1 MRTPASAKLCA
12 LLGCRVPILSA
23 GMGGPARSELVSA
36 VTAAGGFGFLG
47 MVREP
52 VDLIRREV
60 EAVRRDGHQRFG
72 VNLIPFSTPPALL
85 QQQIALC
92 IELSVPVVCM
102 FWDLD
107 PAAIAALKQA
117 GIRVA
122 WQVGSL
128 AEAVA
133 AELAGVDILIAQG
146 REAGGHVR
154 GTERLGVLL
163 PDIVDAVDIPVVAAG
178 GLSSGADLVTALS
191 LGAAGVMLGTALL
204 ATQESFAH
212 DYHKQR
218 LVEADAGDTV
228 LTEDFHVNWP
238 PGAAVRVLKSALV
251 ASQASEDPVVAH
263 DDGRP
268 IPRFSTDSPLRT
280 TTGALDRMAL
290 YAGTGVGSV
299 HAVEQAGTV
308 VRQIMDDAMAS
319 LEPGAGSAELASSV
333 CYLADGPASGQALT
347 EEVRREVDAL
357 GATLRAILRQYLRER
372 PDAPA
377 LAPFNA
383 VAHAYGRHALLLGAA
398 NVPAEPPRASVAQA
412 ELALFESLEQLLPRL
427 GSSEL
432 QQQLLQ
438 LAGFLRGRLAPR
450 ADR

>member
-1 MRTPASAKLCA
+1 MRTPATARLCT
-12 LLGCRVPILSA
+12 LLGCRLPVLSA

-52 VDLIRREV
+52 VELIRREV

-85 QQQIALC
+85 EQQIALC

-107 PAAIAALKQA
+107 RAAIATLKQA
-117 GIRVA
+117 GVRVA
-122 WQVGSL
+122 WQVGSV
-128 AEAVA
+128 AEAIA
-133 AELAGVDILIAQG
+133 AEQAGVDLLIAQG
-146 REAGGHVR
+146 CEAGGHVR

-163 PDIVDAVDIPVVAAG
+163 PGIVDAVDVPVVAAG

-204 ATQESFAH
+204 ASRESFAH

-218 LVEADAGDTV
+218 LVGARAEDTV
-228 LTEDFHVNWP
+228 LTQAFHVNWP
-238 PGAAVRVLKSALV
+238 PRAAVRVLKSAIT
-251 ASQASEDPVVAH
+251 ASRAAVDPVVAH
-263 DDGRP
+263 DEGRP

-280 TTGALDRMAL
+280 TTGSLDQMAL

-299 HAVEQAGTV
+299 RAVQEAGTV
-308 VRQIMDDAMAS
+308 VRQIMEDAMAS

-333 CYLADGPASGQALT
+333 CYLADGPTSGQPLT
-347 EEVRREVDAL
+347 AEIGKQIDAL
-357 GATLRAILRQYLRER
+357 GAALRTTLRHYLRAQPEVSA
-372 PDAPA
+372 AP
-377 LAPFNA
+377 PFDA
-383 VAHAYGRHALLLGAA
+383 VAHEYGRQALLLGAA
-398 NVPAEPPRASVAQA
+398 NMPVEPAQA
-412 ELALFESLEQLLPRL
+412 TVDQTELALFETLEQLLPQF
-427 GSSEL
+427 GPSEL

-438 LAGFLRGRLAPR
+438 LAGFLRGRVTPR
-450 ADR
+450 SEG

>member
-12 LLGCRVPILSA
+12 LLDCRVPILSA

-36 VTAAGGFGFLG
+36 VAAAGGFGFLG

-60 EAVRRDGHQRFG
+60 EAVRRDRHQRFG

-85 QQQIALC
+85 QEQIALC

-107 PAAIAALKQA
+107 PAAIATLKQA

-122 WQVGSL
+122 WQVGSVD
-128 AEAVA
+128 EAVA
-133 AELAGVDILIAQG
+133 AEQAGVDILIAQG

-154 GTERLGVLL
+154 GTQRLGVLL
-163 PDIVDAVDIPVVAAG
+163 PEVVDAVEVPVVAAG
-178 GLSSGADLVTALS
+178 GLSSGVDLVTALS

-204 ATQESFAH
+204 ASRESFAH
-212 DYHKQR
+212 DYHKAR
-218 LVEADAGDTV
+218 LVKAEAGDTV
-228 LTEDFHVNWP
+228 LTHAFHVNWP
-238 PGAAVRVLKSALV
+238 PGAAVRVLKSAIDTS
-251 ASQASEDPVVAH
+251 AAAHDPVVAH

-280 TTGALDRMAL
+280 TTGALEQMAL

-299 HAVEQAGTV
+299 RAVESAGTV
-308 VRQIMDDAMAS
+308 VRQIMDEAVAS
-319 LEPGAGSAELASSV
+319 LENQEGAAEFASSV
-333 CYLADGPASGQALT
+333 CYLADGPASGSVLT
-347 EEVRREVDAL
+347 ETIRKEVDEV
-357 GATLRAILRQYLRER
+357 GATLRTALRLHLRDLPDTPAAPPFDAI
-372 PDAPA
+372 
-377 LAPFNA
+377 
-383 VAHAYGRHALLLGAA
+383 AHEYGRHALLLGAA
-398 NVPAEPPRASVAQA
+398 NMGSGTARETFSQA
-412 ELALFESLEQLLPRL
+412 ETALQERLERLLPQM
-427 GSSEL
+427 GPSEL

-438 LAGFLRGRLAPR
+438 LAGFLQRRVDTSDDG
-450 ADR
+450 